1 MPIFQTSDPYN
12 QKPIKIQIT
21 EKTEALSGPTCLA
34 FWPIL
39 VRGPSPKKRMPWGK
53 ILGELSRKDDGF
65 ISGLFGG
72 WEALEIGFEA
82 THDPFKKGEV
92 GG

>member
-1 MPIFQTSDPYN
+1 
-12 QKPIKIQIT
+12 
-21 EKTEALSGPTCLA
+21 
-34 FWPIL
+34 
-39 VRGPSPKKRMPWGK
+39 MPWGK